1 MRKFMDDNFLLSTDT
16 AITLYHD
23 FAKEMPICDYHC
35 HLNPKEIAEDKRYKN
50 ITEIWLGG
58 DHYKWRTMRSFGIEE
73 KYITGDATDYEKFE
87 AFAKVMPYLIGNPM
101 YHWSHLELQRYF
113 GIEETLSPKT
123 CKSIW
128 DRCNEIIN
136 GEDFSARSMIKNS
149 NVKYIGTTDDPIDN
163 LEYHIAI
170 AKDENFDCQVRPSF
184 RPDRAV
190 KIHGEGFADY
200 IAKLGEVENTE
211 IKDYET
217 LLTVLEK
224 RLDFF
229 VENGCNITDHS
240 LERVY
245 FRNATMEEVDAIF
258 KKALAGETLTI
269 EEIEKY
275 STLTMISLGRM
286 YNKNGM
292 VMQLHIGALR
302 NNNTRMF
309 KKLGADV
316 GFDSIDDGEV
326 ATSLSRLL
334 DSLDITDELPKTIL
348 YCLNPKDNE
357 VLGTMLGNF
366 QGGGVAGK
374 IQFGSGWWFNDQKDG
389 MERQMMALS
398 QLGLISQFVG
408 MLTDSRSFLS
418 YTRHEYFR
426 RILCNYIGGLVENGE
441 YPADMEILG
450 EIVQNICYNNIE
462 KYIQSKIYVTTI

>member
-1 MRKFMDDNFLLSTDT
+1 MKKFMDDNFLLSTDT
-16 AITLYHD
+16 AKNLYHD
-23 FAKEMPICDYHC
+23 FAKDMPICDYHC
-35 HLNPKEIAEDKRYKN
+35 HLNPKEIADNKRYDN

-58 DHYKWRTMRSFGIEE
+58 DHYKWRTMRSFGVEE
-73 KYITGDATDYEKFE
+73 KYITGDAIDYEKFE
-87 AFAKVMPYLIGNPM
+87 AFANVMPYLIGNPM
-101 YHWSHLELQRYF
+101 YHWSHLELRRYF
-113 GIEETLSPKT
+113 EIEETLSPKT
-123 CKSIW
+123 CKMIW
-128 DRCNEIIN
+128 DKCNEIIN
-136 GEDFSARSMIKNS
+136 SDNFSARAMIEKS

-163 LEYHIAI
+163 LEYHIQI
-170 AKDENFDCQVRPSF
+170 ANDESFYCEVRPSF
-184 RPDRAV
+184 RPDKAV
-190 KIHGEGFADY
+190 KIHGVDFAEY
-200 IAKLGEVENTE
+200 IGLLGKTENTE
-211 IKDYET
+211 IEDYDT

-229 VENGCNITDHS
+229 VQNGCNITDHS

-245 FRNATMEEVDAIF
+245 FREATLEEVDIIF
-258 KKALAGETLTI
+258 KKALEGETLTI
-269 EEIEKY
+269 EDIEKY

-286 YNKNGM
+286 YNKHNM

-302 NNNTRMF
+302 NNNKRMF
-309 KKLGADV
+309 EKLGADV
-316 GFDSIDDGEV
+316 GFDSIDDGEI

-334 DSLDITDELPKTIL
+334 DSLDETNELPKTIL

-357 VLGTMLGNF
+357 VLGTMIGNF

-450 EIVQNICYNNIE
+450 EIVQNICYKNID
-462 KYIQSKIYVTTI
+462 KYIAK